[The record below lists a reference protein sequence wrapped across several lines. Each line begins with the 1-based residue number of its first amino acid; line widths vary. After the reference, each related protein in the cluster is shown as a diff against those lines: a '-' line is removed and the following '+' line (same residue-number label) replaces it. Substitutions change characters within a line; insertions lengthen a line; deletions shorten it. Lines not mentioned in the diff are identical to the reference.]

1 MIANIVW
8 ISTLTKQFNLLIMP
22 NVSQYICGN
31 VATVRVLLF
40 LMHAI
45 FIFGYMFL
53 ILLGYI
59 RNVIMEDRRR
69 EMDQGGTNISHL
81 HWLRSTTGRC

>member
-45 FIFGYMFL
+45 FYLRLYVFDSFGIYPQC
-53 ILLGYI
+53 YY
-59 RNVIMEDRRR
+59 
-69 EMDQGGTNISHL
+69 GG
-81 HWLRSTTGRC
+81 